1 VKLLIA
7 AIVLVVVV
15 LSVGFGLTYNR
26 WESQPP
32 QITFDKDFS
41 SLGRAPAL
49 QLKVEDAGTGL
60 KQVSIHLK
68 QKDKDTVL
76 VDESFVR
83 TPPEKAKVYDLG
95 KLLVE
100 KGQIADGTAT
110 LQIQTTD
117 HALIRGNQT
126 STEKSFTVDTMPP
139 LLEVLSGQHYINQ
152 GGSECVVYRVSDDV
166 QVSGV
171 QVGHTFFPGYP
182 ADPADPKLRFALF
195 ALKYDLPA
203 DTQVQVIA
211 RDAAGNE
218 VVAGFWKK
226 VFPKQFRSR
235 DIPLDDAFIGKV
247 IPEILSHAPSI
258 KKQDDPVKTFV
269 EINSKLRQQNHAT
282 IAKLSE
288 SSPGKFLWNGA
299 FLQLSNSKVES
310 FFADR
315 RTYVYQGQRV
325 DQQDHVGFDLSV
337 VMHYPI
343 EAGNDGKVVLAEY
356 FGIYGN
362 TVILDHGAGL
372 LSLYGHMSSFDVK
385 AGDMVKKKQPLGKSG
400 ETGLAGGDH
409 LHFGLFLHGI
419 PVNPT
424 EWWDEKW
431 IKDHVLDRLPGN
443 DSSSDS
449 PK

>member
-1 VKLLIA
+1 VKYLLIA
-7 AIVLVVVV
+7 LILAVPLVA
-15 LSVGFGLTYNR
+15 GGLTYNR
-26 WESQPP
+26 WEGQPP
-32 QITFDKDFS
+32 QITFDKDFN
-41 SLGRAPAL
+41 SLGRAPAV

-76 VDESFVR
+76 VDDSFPR
-83 TPPEKAKVYDLG
+83 TPPEKSRVYDLG
-95 KLLVE
+95 KLMIE
-100 KGQIADGTAT
+100 KGQIADGSAT
-110 LQIQTTD
+110 LEIQTTD
-117 HALIRGNQT
+117 HALVRGNRA
-126 STEKSFTVDTMPP
+126 STEKSFSVDTTPP
-139 LLEVLSGQHYINQ
+139 QLEVLSGQHYINQ
-152 GGSECVVYRVSDDV
+152 GGSECVVYRVSEDV

-171 QVGHTFFPGYP
+171 QVGPTFFPGYP
-182 ADPADPKLRFALF
+182 ADPKDPKLRFALF
-195 ALKYDLPA
+195 ALKYDLPP
-203 DTQVQVIA
+203 DTQTQVIA

-226 VFPKQFRSR
+226 VFPKKFRSR
-235 DIPLDDAFIGKV
+235 DIPLDDSFVQKV
-247 IPEILSHAPSI
+247 VPEILSRAPDI
-258 KKQDDPVKTFV
+258 KKQDDLVQTFV
-269 EINSKLRQQNHAT
+269 EINSKLRAQNHAT

-315 RTYVYQGQRV
+315 RTYVYQGKPV

-372 LSLYGHMSSFDVK
+372 LSLYGHMSSIDVK
-385 AGDMVKKKQPLGKSG
+385 PGDMVKKKDPLGKSG
-400 ETGLAGGDH
+400 DTGLAGGDH

-431 IKDHVLDRLPGN
+431 IKDHVLDRLQGD
-443 DSSSDS
+443 DSSSAP

>member
-1 VKLLIA
+1 VKYLLIA
-7 AIVLVVVV
+7 LVLAVPLAVV
-15 LSVGFGLTYNR
+15 GLTYNR
-26 WESQPP
+26 WEGQPP

-41 SLGRAPAL
+41 SLGRAPD
-49 QLKVEDAGTGL
+49 LKLKIEDAGTGL
-60 KQVSIHLK
+60 KQISIHLK

-76 VDESFVR
+76 VDETFAR
-83 TPPEKAKVYDLG
+83 TPAEKSKVYDLG
-95 KLLVE
+95 KLLTE
-100 KGQIADGTAT
+100 KGQIADGAAT
-110 LQIQTTD
+110 LQIQTAD
-117 HALIRGNQT
+117 HALVRGNKA
-126 STEKSFTVDTMPP
+126 STEKSFTVDTTPP
-139 LLEVLSGQHYINQ
+139 QLEVLSGQHYINQ
-152 GGSECVVYRVSDDV
+152 GGSECVIYRVSDDV

-171 QVGHTFFPGYP
+171 QVGETFFPGFP
-182 ADPADPKLRFALF
+182 ADPKDPKLRFALF

-203 DTQVQVIA
+203 ETQMQVMA

-218 VVAGFWKK
+218 VVAAFWKK
-226 VFPKQFRSR
+226 VFPKNFRSR

-247 IPEILSHAPSI
+247 LPEILSHATSV

-282 IAKLSE
+282 ITKLSE

-315 RTYVYQGQRV
+315 RSYIYQGQRV

-337 VMHYPI
+337 TMHYPI

-372 LSLYGHMSSFDVK
+372 LSLYGHLSSIDVK
-385 AGDMVKKKQPLGKSG
+385 AGDTVKKKQPVGKSG

-431 IKDHVLDRLPGN
+431 IKDHVLDRFPGN
-443 DSSSDS
+443 DSSSAS